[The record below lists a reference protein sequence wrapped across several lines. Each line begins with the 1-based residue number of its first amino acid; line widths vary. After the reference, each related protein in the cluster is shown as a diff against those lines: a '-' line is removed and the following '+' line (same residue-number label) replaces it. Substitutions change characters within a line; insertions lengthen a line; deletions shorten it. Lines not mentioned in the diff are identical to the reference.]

1 MTDTKAAPPPA
12 SIWPGF
18 SKMPVQLF
26 PATLG
31 FAGLAL
37 AWQQAG
43 PASGFAEP
51 WVAPALLVIAGA
63 VNVLVFLGYA
73 LNTANRRAGVG
84 SDMRSPASLVALASW
99 PMSLML
105 LAAGLWPLAVPA
117 TALIALWLSGAGL
130 YTVIAALFVVALLRL
145 RPPPETTTPGWF
157 VPTVGMAVA
166 PSAGVALGFDM
177 LSTAMA
183 LIGLAAWL
191 VLLPLVVWRLLARG
205 CLPAHQLAGLFVL
218 IAPPALFSTAA
229 AVLAMDAKVTELFF
243 YLSCAML
250 LPVIAVLV
258 HRHTDI
264 YTGGFSYAWWSA
276 TFPLAAL
283 AAAAQKTLAASPTAG
298 HQMLASG
305 TLALATAVTT
315 AVGLMT
321 LRSIAQSFTQRR

>member
-1 MTDTKAAPPPA
+1 MADKKPAPPPA
-12 SIWPGF
+12 AVRPGF

-31 FAGLAL
+31 LAGLAL

-43 PASGFAEP
+43 PASGYGTP

-63 VNVLVFLGYA
+63 INVLVFFGYA
-73 LNTANRRAGVG
+73 LNAVHHRADFG
-84 SDMRSPASLVALASW
+84 SDLRSPAALVALAAW

-105 LAAGLWPLAVPA
+105 LAAGLWPLSVPE
-117 TALIALWLSGAGL
+117 TTSPALWLGGAGL
-130 YTVIAALFVVALLRL
+130 YGTVAGLFVVALLRDG
-145 RPPPETTTPGWF
+145 PPPEAITPGWF

-166 PSAGVALGFDM
+166 PSAGVTLGFEA

-183 LIGLAAWL
+183 VMGLVAWL
-191 VLLPLVVWRLLARG
+191 GLLPLVAWRLLARAP
-205 CLPAHQLAGLFVL
+205 LPPHQLPGLFVL
-218 IAPPALFSTAA
+218 VAPPALFSTAA
-229 AVLAMDAKVTELFF
+229 AVLAMDSAVTQLFF
-243 YLSCAML
+243 YLSCLMLLLVLAML
-250 LPVIAVLV
+250 I

-264 YTGGFSYAWWSA
+264 YRAGFSYAWWSA

-283 AAAAQKTLAASPTAG
+283 AAAAQKTWATSPTAG

-305 TLALATAVTT
+305 TLALATVVTT

-321 LRSIAQSFTQRR
+321 LRLIAQSFTQRR